1 MILASAFLAVAAFLA
16 PASPA
21 AAVPASRSF
30 EATYVA
36 TIEDIPAGLNR
47 LEVWVPVPQD
57 SPSQAI
63 RSLKVESPY
72 PGSIR
77 REKEF
82 GNSYYYLTTDQPRA
96 GRLEVRV
103 SFEADRREVL
113 ARHLVGASRNETPE
127 DLRRYL
133 QEEQLDSVADSPSVQ
148 SFSWDGLDERLAH
161 ALDELP
167 SEYKTVLMLWAVDQL
182 SYKEIAL
189 AVDVPIGTV
198 MSRLYRARQR
208 LSVQLQD
215 MDPQQRIIRE

>member
-1 MILASAFLAVAAFLA
+1 MILANALLAITAFLA
-16 PASPA
+16 PAPPEV
-21 AAVPASRSF
+21 VPSSRSF

-36 TIEDIPAGLNR
+36 MVEDIPAGLNR

-63 RSLKVESPY
+63 RSLKVDSPY

-103 SFEADRREVL
+103 SFEADRQEVL
-113 ARHLVGASRNETPE
+113 ARHPVRTVRSETPE

-133 QEEQLDSVADSPSVQ
+133 QEEQLVTLSPRVR
-148 SFSWDGLDERLAH
+148 ELA
-161 ALDELP
+161 
-167 SEYKTVLMLWAVDQL
+167 
-182 SYKEIAL
+182 
-189 AVDVPIGTV
+189 
-198 MSRLYRARQR
+198 R
-208 LSVQLQD
+208 
-215 MDPQQRIIRE
+215 RIT